1 MASEQGY
8 DFALRRRVTRIFV
21 AGVPAPQGSKTRGAH
36 GGMFESSRK
45 VGEWRSRVALAAQE
59 AMLGAPPSPLP
70 VSLRASF
77 LFTRPKSHLTTKG
90 QLRKGAPVFPGR
102 PDVDKLARAVLDA
115 LTGIAFADDSQ
126 VVELVATKRY
136 CADESVR
143 AHGDVRGAPGVEV
156 EW

>member
-1 MASEQGY
+1 M
-8 DFALRRRVTRIFV
+8 TRIFV

-90 QLRKGAPVFPGR
+90 QLRKGAPLIPTR
-102 PDVDKLARAVLDA
+102 PDLDKLVRAVLDA
-115 LTGIAFADDSQ
+115 LTGIAYADDGQ
-126 VVELVATKRY
+126 VSLLTASKDYLGVLR
-136 CADESVR
+136 S
-143 AHGDVRGAPGVEV
+143 APGVEV
-156 EW
+156 EWTIFGVPKAAP